1 MPIQWP
7 RPKLASVDDI
17 PSWEHAAPTLAVS
30 FGRLQEEKWLKAWPG
45 GNLDAKDE
53 EGWSALQR
61 AAAAGLAVAVKELL
75 RRPSVEVNGV
85 EPARGQTA
93 LFLASRLGHAA
104 VVRVLLACS
113 EVVVNYDIGGG
124 YTALLVAAQNGH
136 EAVVELLLAHAA
148 LDANQVDPI
157 GRTPL
162 WMAAMKNDEAIV
174 RLLLAHPAVDAER
187 ANQWGDT
194 PLLAACETRST
205 AAALALLEAKAD
217 PNARDNRGD
226 SPLVVAR
233 RGDNAQLLAAL
244 VAAGADVAALYP
256 PLVAKC
262 MLGDAH
268 AARSLLLEAPKKVKK
283 AGLPPLV
290 VACLRGD
297 AAALA
302 ALDGSDAC
310 EAGADGLPPAFC
322 FAVELGDAAVVKA
335 VLAGT
340 AGLDEP
346 QRAVLCAQAARA
358 AGTHDAAASG
368 YVPGAAPSTPQERHM
383 VRARAIGLTLT

>member
-45 GNLDAKDE
+45 GDLDAKDE

-61 AAAAGLAVAVKELL
+61 AAAEGLAVAVKELL
-75 RRPSVEVNGV
+75 RRPGVEVNGV

-93 LFLASRLGHAA
+93 LFLASRLGHEA
-104 VVRVLLACS
+104 VVRALLACA
-113 EVVVNYDIGGG
+113 EVEVNQAADDS
-124 YTALLVAAQNGH
+124 YTALLIAAELGH
-136 EAVVELLLAHAA
+136 EAVVQLLLAHAA
-148 LDANQVDPI
+148 VDPNQAVQNGATPLFIAALKGHDAVVRLLLAHEAVDANQARQDGV
-157 GRTPL
+157 TPL
-162 WMAAMKNDEAIV
+162 IIAAQNGRDAVVRLLLAHAAIEPNQAKEDGCTPLYIAAMVNKEAIV

-187 ANQWGDT
+187 AHPSGAT
-194 PLLAACETRST
+194 PLLIASMNRST

-217 PNARDNRGD
+217 PNARDNYGD

-262 MLGDAH
+262 MLGLCGCLQH
-268 AARSLLLEAPKKVKK
+268 TLLGARRRH
-283 AGLPPLV
+283 GG
-290 VACLRGD
+290 RI
-297 AAALA
+297 
-302 ALDGSDAC
+302 
-310 EAGADGLPPAFC
+310 
-322 FAVELGDAAVVKA
+322 
-335 VLAGT
+335 
-340 AGLDEP
+340 
-346 QRAVLCAQAARA
+346 
-358 AGTHDAAASG
+358 
-368 YVPGAAPSTPQERHM
+368 QEH
-383 VRARAIGLTLT
+383 V